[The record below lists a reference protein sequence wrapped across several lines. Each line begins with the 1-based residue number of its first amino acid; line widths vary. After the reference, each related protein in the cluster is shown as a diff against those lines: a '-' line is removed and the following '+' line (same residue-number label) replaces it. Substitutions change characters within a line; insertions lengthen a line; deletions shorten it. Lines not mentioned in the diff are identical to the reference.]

1 MAVTLVCHYCGQKLT
16 LFSVDEKKR
25 KGYVRCTRCGARIAY
40 NLDQRR
46 IQRTGFWARTVVPF
60 DKGTRKRVELSVQ
73 RNSHHEAV
81 AKRATPPANSTFQPA
96 PGFAAFDLKT
106 GKIIKK

>member
-46 IQRTGFWARTVVPF
+46 IQRTGFWARTVVHF
-60 DKGTRKRVELSVQ
+60 DKGTRKRIELSIR
-73 RNSHHEAV
+73 RNSHQEA
-81 AKRATPPANSTFQPA
+81 APKGTASPANPFQSA
-96 PGFAAFDLKT
+96 PGFAAFDRKT

>member
-60 DKGTRKRVELSVQ
+60 DQGTRKRIELSVR
-73 RNSHHEAV
+73 RNSHHEA
-81 AKRATPPANSTFQPA
+81 AHPKSASHANPFQSA
-96 PGFAAFDLKT
+96 SGFAAFDMKT